1 MNIKIGTSSFSFPVT
16 TNWFTMQCNNL
27 QMVTLLSTG
36 WSPIKSKVNQVT
48 NAAAV
53 NLEGNA
59 NTIVVQLSKLNGYL
73 NAIKLSSAAY
83 IKWAEDMENARN
95 RDREAMGGEGCP
107 RLASAYATQKNAAI
121 TINEEAIN
129 LMGQVNAAIA
139 SAENLAGMEGSG
151 GPAYNQ
157 QLEQTIADLQNAG
170 SSAEKAQKRSQIAI
184 AVVALAAFAF
194 IIYRI
199 MKR

>member
-1 MNIKIGTSSFSFPVT
+1 
-16 TNWFTMQCNNL
+16 MQCSNL
-27 QMVTLLSTG
+27 QMQTLLSTG
-36 WSPIKSKVNQVT
+36 WSPIKNKVNQVT

-83 IKWAEDMENARN
+83 IKWAEDMEKAKHS
-95 RDREAMGGEGCP
+95 DREAMGGNGCP
-107 RLASAYATQKNAAI
+107 RQDSRYRDQKNAAI
-121 TINEEAIN
+121 TINEEAID
-129 LMGQVNAAIA
+129 LMGQVNAAIV
-139 SAENLAGMEGSG
+139 SAENLAGMEGST
-151 GPAYNQ
+151 GPAYNSA
-157 QLEQTIADLQNAG
+157 LEQAVQDLQDAG
-170 SSAEKAQKRSQIAI
+170 SSAEKATKRSQIAI
-184 AVVALAAFAF
+184 AVVAIAVFAF